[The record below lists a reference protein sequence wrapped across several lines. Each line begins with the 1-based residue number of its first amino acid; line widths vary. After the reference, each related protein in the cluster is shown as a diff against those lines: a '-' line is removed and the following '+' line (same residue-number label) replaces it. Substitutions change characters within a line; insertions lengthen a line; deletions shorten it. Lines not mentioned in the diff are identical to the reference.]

1 MEEAT
6 DTLLSLGTPASTRYF
21 FIGFVRQFKSNLT
34 GHDDL
39 LQGHQ
44 HSVDLLGC
52 PVLLQGQRVLVL
64 AGAAGELLDAVAD
77 EAGPLRV
84 DVIAGGAREL
94 GEFTGEDGQVEEAG
108 GELEDTGI
116 RKEGCWFGTVIN

>member
-1 MEEAT
+1 MIP
-6 DTLLSLGTPASTRYF
+6 L
-21 FIGFVRQFKSNLT
+21 KSNLT

-94 GEFTGEDGQVEEAG
+94 GEFTGEDGLVEETG